1 MDVSEEINDKILGI
15 IAEELEITT
24 AELKG
29 DQYFRALPNVDSM
42 RVLQIILKTEKAFDI
57 EIEDDVTFRIQ
68 TIGEF
73 RTLVEDLCRQRATA

>member
-1 MDVSEEINDKILGI
+1 MDVNQQVLEI
-15 IAEELEITT
+15 IAQEIE
-24 AELKG
+24 APVAGLSG
-29 DQYFRALPNVDSM
+29 DQHFRALPNVDSM

-73 RTLVEDLCRQRATA
+73 QKLVAELYQQRAAA